1 MKEHGERQAEQLYF
15 EDFKRGER
23 YESPPRTL
31 TEEQFRGFADL
42 TGDDHPIHYDLDYCR
57 GRGHPERLAH
67 GLLNTAHTVL
77 GASTL
82 APRVH
87 DCMLAFLEQS
97 SRFLRPAYL
106 GDTLHPSLTVEELK
120 PQRTTGLLTLRS
132 ELRNQHGEIVL
143 EGRHT
148 YLIKRRQA
156 EGAE

>member
-1 MKEHGERQAEQLYF
+1 MA
-15 EDFKRGER
+15 
-23 YESPPRTL
+23 
-31 TEEQFRGFADL
+31 
-42 TGDDHPIHYDLDYCR
+42 
-57 GRGHPERLAH
+57 RLA
-67 GLLNTAHTVL
+67 L
-77 GASTL
+77 GAATL
-82 APRVH
+82 AVRVH
-87 DCMLAFLEQS
+87 EGVRAFPEQS

-156 EGAE
+156 EGASGHGGRRRRARRRPGLRHGR